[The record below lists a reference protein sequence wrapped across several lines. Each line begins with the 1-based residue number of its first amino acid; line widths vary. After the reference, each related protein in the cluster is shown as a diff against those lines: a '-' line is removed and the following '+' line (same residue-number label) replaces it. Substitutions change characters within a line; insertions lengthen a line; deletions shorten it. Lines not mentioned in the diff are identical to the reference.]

1 MPFGEKAEVW
11 RQTKNRKKIS
21 GCQEEG
27 GGRSRKNTEGLQG
40 SENTLFDSIMMD
52 TRP

>member
-1 MPFGEKAEVW
+1 MEKAEVW

-27 GGRSRKNTEGLQG
+27 GVGRKTEDLGG
-40 SENTLFDSIMMD
+40 SENTLFDSTMMD
-52 TRP
+52 THQ